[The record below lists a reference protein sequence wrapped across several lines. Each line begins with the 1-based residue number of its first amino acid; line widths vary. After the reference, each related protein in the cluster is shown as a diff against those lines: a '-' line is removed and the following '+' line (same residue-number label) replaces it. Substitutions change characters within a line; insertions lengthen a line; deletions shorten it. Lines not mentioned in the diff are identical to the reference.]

1 MPQPDN
7 SKLPSLAEI
16 LLARAARQ
24 ASQKFKDPALRL
36 RANQLE
42 SQNRAKVGRLR
53 VAKPKKPISAPS
65 SIKS

>member
-1 MPQPDN
+1 VPQQN
-7 SKLPSLAEI
+7 SNLPSLAEI
-16 LLARAARQ
+16 LLASAARQ
-24 ASQKFKDPALRL
+24 ASQKFGDPALGH

-53 VAKPKKPISAPS
+53 AAKPEKPTLAPS